1 MTRPDLEALAR
12 KWIRS
17 PATALTTEICATE
30 QDVLD
35 LVHRVAAAER
45 ARWSAKVRE
54 RAGRIRV
61 LNRARFDAASICDE
75 IADELEAEA

>member
-35 LVHRVAAAER
+35 LVTRVAAAER
-45 ARWSAKVRE
+45 ARIVAKLHRVADDLSIDGRKTE
-54 RAGRIRV
+54 RDLLRR
-61 LNRARFDAASICDE
+61 
-75 IADELEAEA
+75 IADELEAE